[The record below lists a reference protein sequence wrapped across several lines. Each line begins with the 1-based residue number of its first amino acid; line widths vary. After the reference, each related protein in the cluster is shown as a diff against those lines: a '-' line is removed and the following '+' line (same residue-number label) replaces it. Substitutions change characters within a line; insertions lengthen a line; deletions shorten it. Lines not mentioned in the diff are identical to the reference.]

1 MASLQLQLRQPT
13 ASGHC
18 RCNNLGEVC
27 VVYKYTNAS
36 LKQTATLYK
45 FRGQIMFMGFGT
57 PPTQWHGSF
66 SEDSDG
72 VVRLNFNCRGDVS
85 RLHGATLFQTA
96 PTRFFWLGLHASHH
110 HDGVRVHKRLVRAMR
125 ILEDLGMGSARRNRG
140 RFPTRLQCVAF

>member
-27 VVYKYTNAS
+27 VGYKYTNAS

-96 PTRFFWLGLHASHH
+96 PTRFSGLDYMHRIITTEYVCRYVCCERCGSWRTQAWA
-110 HDGVRVHKRLVRAMR
+110 RLVDRLDDNNAK
-125 ILEDLGMGSARRNRG
+125 
-140 RFPTRLQCVAF
+140 RFTA